1 MKLRLLYPAVV
12 ATLLLLSCNNQPA
25 APTGRAVFH
34 PQGRTAVTATDVDPT
49 ELPVH
54 GEFYIPIYSDIYWG
68 QSSTHTNLSA
78 TLSIRNTDSS
88 NPLILLKVDYYD
100 SLGDRIR
107 QYVETPSELAPM
119 ATVDFVIDRDDRA
132 GGSGANFT
140 VEWAARGPITEP
152 VMESVMLGQVG
163 GRGVSFLSPGRP
175 VKRIGETE

>member
-1 MKLRLLYPAVV
+1 MRPRLPYLAVV
-12 ATLLLLSCNNQPA
+12 AVLLLLSCNNQPV

-34 PQGRTAVTATDVDPT
+34 PRGRTALTVTDVDPT

-68 QSSTHTNLSA
+68 QSSTHTDLSA
-78 TLSIRNTDSS
+78 TLSIRNTDSA

-107 QYVETPSELAPM
+107 QYVESPSELAPM
-119 ATVDFVIDRDDRA
+119 ATVDFVIDREDRS

-163 GRGVSFLSPGRP
+163 GRGVSFLSPGRA
-175 VKRIGETE
+175 VRRIAPPE

>member
-1 MKLRLLYPAVV
+1 MS
-12 ATLLLLSCNNQPA
+12 SCNDQPPV
-25 APTGRAVFH
+25 PTGRAIFH
-34 PQGRTAVTATDVDPT
+34 PQGRTALTVTDVKPA
-49 ELPVH
+49 ELPVR

-68 QSSTHTNLSA
+68 QSSTHTDLSA
-78 TLSIRNTDSS
+78 TLSIRNTDSA

-107 QYVETPSELAPM
+107 EYVATPSELAPM
-119 ATVDFVIDRDDRA
+119 ATVEFVIDRDDRS

-140 VEWAARGPITEP
+140 VKWAARGPITEP

-163 GRGVSFLSPGRP
+163 GRGVSFLSPGRS